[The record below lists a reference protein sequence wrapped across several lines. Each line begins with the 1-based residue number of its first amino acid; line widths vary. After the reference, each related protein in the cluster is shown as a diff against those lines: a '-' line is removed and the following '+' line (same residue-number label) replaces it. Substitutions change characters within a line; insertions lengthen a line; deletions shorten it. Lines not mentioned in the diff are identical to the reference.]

1 MRNKR
6 VAILAGAAALF
17 AAGAAQATAAETNR
31 MSVALPGGS
40 VAQIEYVGDV
50 APRVTVVP
58 VEHRTLRPLSPIA
71 EMERI
76 AATME
81 ARHQAM
87 MRQMAA
93 LQRFAAEAA
102 AAAAPRQIAPGGM
115 TLVGNLPAGARY
127 TMVSST
133 TDANGC
139 TRTVRYS
146 SDGSS
151 PEPQITQVSSSACD
165 GAATSA
171 QAPGLEV

>member
-31 MSVALPGGS
+31 MSVALPDGS

-50 APRVTVVP
+50 APRVTVIP
-58 VEHRTLRPLSPIA
+58 VEHRTLRPFSPFA

-76 AATME
+76 AAAME

-102 AAAAPRQIAPGGM
+102 AAPRQIAPGGM
-115 TLVGNLPAGARY
+115 TLVGNLPVGARY

-151 PEPQITQVSSSACD
+151 PEPQITQVSSNACD
-165 GAATSA
+165 GAATST